1 MAAQEYTAVVQQ
13 LYVSYFGRPADYFG
27 LQNFSEQL
35 DAMGAPKT
43 FAALQTAVGADAA
56 GTSALSQLV
65 NSFNNSAE
73 SVALYGNDNSQ
84 IGVSKFVA
92 AIYQNVLGREA
103 DTAGFNFW
111 VDAIASGTLSK
122 ANAAAA
128 ITAAA
133 SINTSAQ
140 GMLDAQ
146 TVANKLAVA
155 TTFTAALDTPTEF
168 NAYAGDAAAA
178 TGRSL
183 LQGVNNTT
191 DVTGYQTAIDDAINT
206 IVNVSVPGDTK
217 SLTTG
222 VDTLVGTAGDDVFN
236 ATPVNAAGEPFDT
249 LTTFDSIDGGAGK
262 DTLNIYT
269 DGTKNIAQAGT
280 VKNVET
286 INIFNAEGGAVYAA
300 AGVDASKFVGATAV
314 WQIGREAAITN
325 VGASTTAGFRAIEQA
340 DVAVTASA
348 ATVGIA
354 LDNVTGADADNQS
367 IVTVDGTKLTGVT
380 LSGALVDNET
390 YTAVAGNTDAASVA
404 LNATIAKDAQ
414 TFTLNSSLNTVLTV
428 ANATGST
435 KAVTTIAAAASTGNI
450 EFVGGAAV
458 SSITTGT
465 GADEVTLATTLNAT
479 TTKAATVNTGDGDD
493 TITVSATGTA
503 DAGNTVTVNAG
514 AGNDE
519 IIVALNDNI
528 KYNIS
533 GGAGDDLIT
542 LTGTI
547 KTGDIIDGGEG
558 KDTIGVAGKTTGY
571 VANDYLAYTK
581 VLKNFEA
588 IKFTTATTGFDA
600 SQVASFKEFTF
611 DSTGTITKVAADQVV
626 TTAGA
631 LNITAAGY
639 TAASATGNPG
649 STVYSTDAATGALT
663 VNVVESAIVTAK
675 GASIALTVTADSN
688 EAATVDGA
696 PNVLATLAGDVKSAT
711 VNLVNGVDAD
721 DAAAVASV
729 NVTTAATAAGAGP
742 YTQLGGLTSLT
753 LTGNGSATV
762 VNVASTKLATVDAS
776 ALASVDAAGDA
787 AAGLTYTSSNA
798 AAETIKL
805 GAGVD
810 VITLNASVYGGVG
823 AAHAW
828 DTVSD
833 LNLVIEGT
841 GAAADYAA
849 GSDMLIIGA
858 GGWEA
863 AKFTTT
869 ETDLDLVF
877 AAAAQNLGARTD
889 DVDALVFTVGGN
901 TYVFADTGTGAGTA
915 GALDAGDT
923 VVQLTGAVDQDDLIV
938 ALGLGGA
945 APAPAPAP

>member
-13 LYVSYFGRPADYFG
+13 LYISYFGRPADYFG

-35 DAMGAPKT
+35 DALGAPKT
-43 FAALQTAVGADAA
+43 FAALQAAVGADVA

-103 DTAGFNFW
+103 DATGFNFW

-133 SINTSAQ
+133 STNTSAQ
-140 GMLDAQ
+140 GLLDAQ
-146 TVANKLAVA
+146 TVANKLSVA

-191 DVTGYQTAIDDAINT
+191 VVTDYQAAIDDAINT

-217 SLTTG
+217 SLTAG

-236 ATPVNAAGEPFDT
+236 ATPVNATGTTANT

-269 DGTKNIAQAGT
+269 DGTSNILQAGT

-286 INIFNAEGGAVYAA
+286 INIFNAEAGTVYGGAA
-300 AGVDASKFVGATAV
+300 VDASKFVGATAV
-314 WQIGREAAITN
+314 WQIGRETAITN
-325 VGASTTAGFRAIEQA
+325 VGASTTAGFRAIAQA

-354 LDNVTGADADNQS
+354 LDNVTGADATNAS
-367 IVTVDGTKLTGVT
+367 TVTVDGTKLTSVT
-380 LSGALVDNET
+380 LSGALVENET
-390 YTAVAGNTDAASVA
+390 YAAGTGTDEASVA

-414 TFTLNSSLNTVLTV
+414 TFTLNSSLNTTLTV
-428 ANATGST
+428 DNAATST
-435 KAVTTIAAAASTGNI
+435 KDVTTIAAAASTGNI
-450 EFVGGAAV
+450 TFVGGAAV

-465 GADEVTLATTLNAT
+465 GDDTVTLATALTA

-493 TITVSATGTA
+493 TITVTATGAA
-503 DAGNTVTVNAG
+503 DAGSTVTVNAG
-514 AGNDE
+514 AGDDE
-519 IIVALNDNI
+519 ITVALNDNV

-600 SQVASFKEFTF
+600 SQVAGFKEFTF
-611 DSTGTITKVAADQVV
+611 DSTGTITKVAADQIV

-631 LNITAAGY
+631 LDITAAGY
-639 TAASATGNPG
+639 TAAGGTGNAS
-649 STVYSTDAATGALT
+649 STVYSTDTATGALT

-688 EAATVDGA
+688 EAATTDGA
-696 PNVLATLAGDVKSAT
+696 ANVLATLRGDVKTAT

-721 DAAAVASV
+721 DGAAVASV
-729 NVTTAATAAGAGP
+729 NVTTAATAAGTGP

-762 VNVASTKLATVDAS
+762 VNVANTKLATVDAS

-787 AAGLTYTSSNA
+787 AAGLTYTSTNA

-828 DTVSD
+828 DTVTG

-841 GAAADYAA
+841 GAAATYAE
-849 GSDMLIIGA
+849 GSDELVIGA
-858 GGWEA
+858 NGWAA

-869 ETDLDLVF
+869 ETDLDLVL

-889 DVDALVFTVGGN
+889 NVDALVFTVAGN

-938 ALGLGGA
+938 ALGLGGTTT
-945 APAPAPAP
+945 PPVTP

>member
-13 LYVSYFGRPADYFG
+13 LYISYFGRPADYFG

-35 DAMGAPKT
+35 DALGAPKT
-43 FAALQTAVGADAA
+43 FAALQAAVGADVA

-103 DTAGFNFW
+103 DATGFNFW

-133 SINTSAQ
+133 STNTSAQ
-140 GMLDAQ
+140 GLLDAQ
-146 TVANKLAVA
+146 TVANKLSVA

-191 DVTGYQTAIDDAINT
+191 VVTDYQAAIDDAINT

-217 SLTTG
+217 SLTAG

-236 ATPVNAAGEPFDT
+236 ATPVNATGTTANT

-269 DGTKNIAQAGT
+269 DGTSNILQAGT

-286 INIFNAEGGAVYAA
+286 INIFNAEAGTVYGGAA
-300 AGVDASKFVGATAV
+300 VDASKFVGATAV
-314 WQIGREAAITN
+314 WQIGRETAITN
-325 VGASTTAGFRAIEQA
+325 VGASTTAGFRAIAQA

-354 LDNVTGADADNQS
+354 LDNVTGANATNAS
-367 IVTVDGTKLTGVT
+367 IVTVDGTKLTSVT
-380 LSGALVDNET
+380 LSGALVENET
-390 YTAVAGNTDAASVA
+390 YAAGTGTDEASVA

-414 TFTLNSSLNTVLTV
+414 TFTLNSALNTTLTV
-428 ANATGST
+428 DNAATST
-435 KAVTTIAAAASTGNI
+435 KDVTTIAAAASTGNI
-450 EFVGGAAV
+450 TFVGGAAV

-465 GADEVTLATTLNAT
+465 GDDTVTLATALTA

-493 TITVSATGTA
+493 TITVTATGAA
-503 DAGNTVTVNAG
+503 DAGSTVTVNAG
-514 AGNDE
+514 AGDDE
-519 IIVALNDNI
+519 ITVALNDNV

-600 SQVASFKEFTF
+600 SQVAGFKEFTF
-611 DSTGTITKVAADQVV
+611 DSTGTITKVAADQIV
-626 TTAGA
+626 TTGGA
-631 LNITAAGY
+631 TLDITAAGY
-639 TAASATGNPG
+639 TAAGATGNAS
-649 STVYSTDAATGALT
+649 STVYSTDTATGALT

-688 EAATVDGA
+688 EAATTDGA
-696 PNVLATLAGDVKSAT
+696 ANVLATLRGDVKTAT

-742 YTQLGGLTSLT
+742 YAQLGGLTSLT

-762 VNVASTKLATVDAS
+762 VNVANTKLATVDAS

-787 AAGLTYTSSNA
+787 AAGLTYTSTNA

-828 DTVSD
+828 DTVTG

-841 GAAADYAA
+841 GAAATYAE
-849 GSDMLIIGA
+849 GSDELVIGA
-858 GGWEA
+858 NGWAA

-869 ETDLDLVF
+869 ETDLDLVL

-889 DVDALVFTVGGN
+889 NVDALVFTVAGN

-938 ALGLGGA
+938 ALGLGGTTT
-945 APAPAPAP
+945 PPVTP

>member
-27 LQNFSEQL
+27 LQNFAEQL

-111 VDAIASGTLSK
+111 VNAIASGTLSK

-133 SINTSAQ
+133 STNTSAQ

-191 DVTGYQTAIDDAINT
+191 DVAGYQTAIDDAINT

-217 SLTTG
+217 SLTAG

-236 ATPVNAAGEPFDT
+236 ATPVNATGTSANT

-269 DGTKNIAQAGT
+269 DGTSNILQAGT

-286 INIFNAEGGAVYAA
+286 INIFNAETGTVYSA

-325 VGASTTAGFRAIEQA
+325 VGASTTAGFRAIAQA

-354 LDNVTGADADNQS
+354 LDNVTGANATNAS

-380 LSGALVDNET
+380 LSGALVENET
-390 YTAVAGNTDAASVA
+390 YAAGTGTDEASVV

-414 TFTLNSSLNTVLTV
+414 TFTLNSSLNTTLTV
-428 ANATGST
+428 DNAATST
-435 KAVTTIAAAASTGNI
+435 KGVTTIAAAASTGNI
-450 EFVGGAAV
+450 TFDGTATAV

-465 GADEVTLATTLNAT
+465 GDDTVTLATALTAT
-479 TTKAATVNTGDGDD
+479 NKAASVNTGDGAD
-493 TITVSATGTA
+493 TITVTATGAA
-503 DAGNTVTVNAG
+503 DAGSTVTVNAG
-514 AGNDE
+514 AGDDE
-519 IIVALNDNI
+519 IAVTLDNNVM
-528 KYNIS
+528 YNIS

-542 LTGTI
+542 LTGTV
-547 KTGDIIDGGEG
+547 KTGDVIDGGEG
-558 KDTIGVAGKTTGY
+558 KDTIGVAGKSSY

-588 IKFTTATTGFDA
+588 IQFTTATAGFDA
-600 SQVASFKEFTF
+600 SQVSGFKEFTF
-611 DSTGTITKVAADQVV
+611 DSTGAITKVAADQVV

-663 VNVVESAIVTAK
+663 VNVVETAIVNAK

-849 GSDMLIIGA
+849 GSDVLVIGA

-945 APAPAPAP
+945 APAPAPAPAP

>member
-13 LYVSYFGRPADYFG
+13 LYISYFGRPADYFG

-35 DAMGAPKT
+35 DALGAPKT
-43 FAALQTAVGADAA
+43 FAALQAAVGADVA

-103 DTAGFNFW
+103 DATGFNFW

-133 SINTSAQ
+133 STNTSAQ
-140 GMLDAQ
+140 GLLDAQ
-146 TVANKLAVA
+146 TVANKLSVA

-191 DVTGYQTAIDDAINT
+191 VVTDYQAAIDDAINT

-217 SLTTG
+217 SLTAG

-236 ATPVNAAGEPFDT
+236 ATPVNATGTTANT

-269 DGTKNIAQAGT
+269 DGTSNILQAGT

-286 INIFNAEGGAVYAA
+286 INIFNAEAGTVYGGAA
-300 AGVDASKFVGATAV
+300 VDASKFVGATAV
-314 WQIGREAAITN
+314 WQIGRETAITN
-325 VGASTTAGFRAIEQA
+325 VGASTTAGFRAIAQA

-354 LDNVTGADADNQS
+354 LDNVTGADATNAS
-367 IVTVDGTKLTGVT
+367 TVTVDGTKLTSVT
-380 LSGALVDNET
+380 LSGALVENET
-390 YTAVAGNTDAASVA
+390 YAAGTGTDEASVA

-414 TFTLNSSLNTVLTV
+414 TFTLNSALNTTLTV
-428 ANATGST
+428 DNAATST
-435 KAVTTIAAAASTGNI
+435 KDVTTIAAAASTGNI
-450 EFVGGAAV
+450 TFVGGAAV

-465 GADEVTLATTLNAT
+465 GDDTVTLATALTA

-493 TITVSATGTA
+493 TITVTATGAA
-503 DAGNTVTVNAG
+503 DAGSTVTVNAG
-514 AGNDE
+514 AGDDE
-519 IIVALNDNI
+519 ITVALNDNV

-600 SQVASFKEFTF
+600 SQVAGFKEFTF
-611 DSTGTITKVAADQVV
+611 DSTGTITKVAADQIV

-631 LNITAAGY
+631 LDITAAGY
-639 TAASATGNPG
+639 TAAGGTGNAS
-649 STVYSTDAATGALT
+649 STVYSTDTATGALT

-688 EAATVDGA
+688 EAATTDGA
-696 PNVLATLAGDVKSAT
+696 ANVLATLRGDVKTAT

-721 DAAAVASV
+721 DGAAVASV
-729 NVTTAATAAGAGP
+729 NVTTAATAAGTGP

-762 VNVASTKLATVDAS
+762 VNVANTKLATVDAS

-787 AAGLTYTSSNA
+787 AAGLTYTSTNA

-828 DTVSD
+828 DTVTG

-841 GAAADYAA
+841 GAAATYAE
-849 GSDMLIIGA
+849 GSDELVIGA
-858 GGWEA
+858 NGWAA

-869 ETDLDLVF
+869 ETDLDLVL

-889 DVDALVFTVGGN
+889 NVDALVFTVAGN

-938 ALGLGGA
+938 ALGLGGTTT
-945 APAPAPAP
+945 PPVTP

>member
-13 LYVSYFGRPADYFG
+13 LYISYFGRPADYFG

-43 FAALQTAVGADAA
+43 FAALQAAVGADVA

-103 DTAGFNFW
+103 DATGFNFW

-133 SINTSAQ
+133 STNTSAQ
-140 GMLDAQ
+140 GLLDAQ
-146 TVANKLAVA
+146 TVANKLSVA

-191 DVTGYQTAIDDAINT
+191 VVTDYQTAIDDAINT

-236 ATPVNAAGEPFDT
+236 ATPVNTTTGLTGNT

-269 DGTKNIAQAGT
+269 DGTSNILQAGT

-286 INIFNAEGGAVYAA
+286 INIFNAEAGTVYGGAA
-300 AGVDASKFVGATAV
+300 VDASKFVGATAV
-314 WQIGREAAITN
+314 WQIGRETAITN
-325 VGASTTAGFRAIEQA
+325 VGASTTAGFRAIAQA

-354 LDNVTGADADNQS
+354 LDNVTGADATNAS

-380 LSGALVDNET
+380 LSGALVENET
-390 YTAVAGNTDAASVA
+390 YAAGTGTDEASVA

-414 TFTLNSSLNTVLTV
+414 TFTLNSSLNTTLTV
-428 ANATGST
+428 DNAATST
-435 KAVTTIAAAASTGNI
+435 KEVTTIAAAASTGNI
-450 EFVGGAAV
+450 TFDGTATAV

-465 GADEVTLATTLNAT
+465 GDDTVTLATALTA

-493 TITVSATGTA
+493 TITVTATGAA
-503 DAGNTVTVNAG
+503 DAGSTVTVNAG
-514 AGNDE
+514 AGDDE
-519 IIVALNDNI
+519 IEVTLDNNV

-533 GGAGDDLIT
+533 GGAGDDTIT
-542 LTGTI
+542 LTGTV

-558 KDTIGVAGKTTGY
+558 KDTIGVAGKASY

-588 IKFTTATTGFDA
+588 IKFTTATAGFDA
-600 SQVASFKEFTF
+600 SQVAGFKEFTF
-611 DSTGTITKVAADQVV
+611 DSTGSITKVAADQIV
-626 TTAGA
+626 TTADA

-639 TAASATGNPG
+639 TAAGATGNAS
-649 STVYSTDAATGALT
+649 STVYSTDTATGALT
-663 VNVVESAIVTAK
+663 VNVVESATVTAK

-688 EAATVDGA
+688 EAATVAGA
-696 PNVLATLAGDVKSAT
+696 PNVLATLAGDVKTAT

-762 VNVASTKLATVDAS
+762 VNVANTKLATVDAS

-787 AAGLTYTSSNA
+787 AAGLTYTSTNA

-828 DTVSD
+828 DTVTG

-841 GAAADYAA
+841 GAAATYAE
-849 GSDMLIIGA
+849 GSDELVIGA
-858 GGWEA
+858 NGWAA

-869 ETDLDLVF
+869 ETDLDLVL

-889 DVDALVFTVGGN
+889 NVDALVFTVAGN

-938 ALGLGGA
+938 ALGLT
-945 APAPAPAP
+945 PAP